1 MFEPLEAMLAARGGS
16 EGEYFLGQDTPS
28 SVDCLALGYL
38 SLALVPELAS
48 PWLRDAMLAKA
59 PTVARCIQRM
69 RASCFGDAPIEPA
82 QALNPSDQSR
92 PLHDLPWHAPERP
105 SVPKIGSTLLA
116 TLADATPVWRDFR
129 TNARIG
135 QMAQARDSGLSEE
148 DTAAL
153 SAYAKTSRSD
163 MYLSIGAVGAGV
175 VALVGYMAQ
184 VGLFSAAREESRLD
198 GGAEGEYVLDAEQT
212 AADLSAL

>member
-1 MFEPLEAMLAARGGS
+1 MFEPLEEMLAARGGS

-38 SLALVPELAS
+38 SLALIPELAS

-69 RASCFGDAPIEPA
+69 RANCFGDAPIEPS
-82 QALNPSDQSR
+82 QALNPSDQS
-92 PLHDLPWHAPERP
+92 PLSLHDLPWHAPERP
-105 SVPKIGSTLLA
+105 SLPKIGSTLLA

-184 VGLFSAAREESRLD
+184 VGLFSAREESRLD